1 MEQSGGSVLLIDEVD
16 KSEESFEALLLEVL
30 ADYQVTIPEIGTVQA
45 QVPPLVILTSNN
57 TRELGDALKR
67 RCLHL
72 HLGYPDASLERRIL
86 QARVPDLSEQ
96 LLAQLVTF
104 VQSLRLENVRKPPS
118 IAESVDW
125 ARALL
130 LLHAD
135 SLDEHW
141 VRETLNVLLKRE
153 TDIQEM
159 QGRLAPL
166 TQAALSANPGVRG

>member
-1 MEQSGGSVLLIDEVD
+1 
-16 KSEESFEALLLEVL
+16 
-30 ADYQVTIPEIGTVQA
+30 
-45 QVPPLVILTSNN
+45 LV
-57 TRELGDALKR
+57 A
-67 RCLHL
+67 
-72 HLGYPDASLERRIL
+72 
-86 QARVPDLSEQ
+86 
-96 LLAQLVTF
+96 F

-166 TQAALSANPGVRG
+166 TQAAVAATPGTRG